1 MDNVSVLAKGENQ
14 LNGEKP
20 PPEVCARCSSNNT
33 KFCYYNN
40 YSMSQPRYFCKECRR
55 YWTQGGTLRNV
66 PVGGG
71 CRKPKRPRIE
81 HSSVSQVASFE
92 NQPVNHQPFRLVHEN
107 NESVGLFG
115 GSTSSSSSPAAVAAV
130 LGKHLG
136 YLAEF
141 RGVTNV
147 PQVRGLRPVLLDR
160 LDFGEDSFQQDF
172 YDFGNDLIGNP
183 FINQSIGGG
192 YANNH
197 NSYFINQVHQQVE
210 PKL

>member
-1 MDNVSVLAKGENQ
+1 MDNVSVFAKGENQ

-20 PPEVCARCSSNNT
+20 PPQVCARCSSVNT

-40 YSMSQPRYFCKECRR
+40 YNMSQPRYFCKECRR

-81 HSSVSQVASFE
+81 QSSVSQVATFE
-92 NQPVNHQPFRLVHEN
+92 NQPVNHQPLRLVHEN

-136 YLAEF
+136 YLAEL

-160 LDFGEDSFQQDF
+160 LDFVDQHKW
-172 YDFGNDLIGNP
+172 
-183 FINQSIGGG
+183 NQSI
-192 YANNH
+192 NNTMNVNH
-197 NSYFINQVHQQVE
+197 EASSSGSRGSSDTETNSNNDNKDQKYLFD
-210 PKL
+210 